1 MVVVVVVGASGGATV
16 VVVVVVLV
24 VVGGSVVVVGGS
36 VVVVVAA
43 VVVVAGGAVVVGRSV
58 VGLAGSAGLVGRG
71 GGSDATIV
79 VVVTSGLVSSGLVVP
94 ERVGSVVDPPRAT
107 DVVGAD
113 GTDEPVAVV
122 GPVDPGT
129 VDDSL
134 DAGSDDAVV
143 NGSVAVPGT
152 VVVLRSISTV
162 NGSLPSAPHEASTV
176 VTAVRPSAV
185 TARAPIVRNDCMVP
199 PLAQHLQRFDRGAP
213 TVTSKDARPA
223 AGCAQS
229 IARSSA
235 IRRRSV
241 QGFGGLS
248 GFPGWSPPGLPA
260 TVVVVVVPGSGEVVA
275 GEVVVGQVVVVV
287 VGWVVVTSG
296 APTIVG
302 GSVVVVAPG
311 LDGADVPVATG
322 GSVVAIVVVPPSVTS
337 SLAAPSLV
345 VPGTP
350 VPGRAVPG
358 AAVPDRME
366 GRVGAVPGT
375 NEPGGGDVVVG
386 AETPLGV
393 AVVNPWAS
401 GTATDGGADQTLEAR
416 GSGTVAGSAVA
427 ATPVVVLTSIS
438 TVNGSF

>member
-16 VVVVVVLV
+16 VVVVVVL
-24 VVGGSVVVVGGS
+24 VVVGGS

-248 GFPGWSPPGLPA
+248 GFPGWSPPGPPA

-275 GEVVVGQVVVVV
+275 GGVVVVGS
-287 VGWVVVTSG
+287 GWVVVTAGS
-296 APTIVG
+296 PTIVT

>member
-16 VVVVVVLV
+16 VVVVVVL
-24 VVGGSVVVVGGS
+24 VVVGGS

-107 DVVGAD
+107 DVVVAD

-275 GEVVVGQVVVVV
+275 GGVVVVGS
-287 VGWVVVTSG
+287 GWVVVTAGS
-296 APTIVG
+296 PTIVT

-375 NEPGGGDVVVG
+375 NQPGGGDVVVG

>member
-43 VVVVAGGAVVVGRSV
+43 VVVVAGGAVVVGRPV

-94 ERVGSVVDPPRAT
+94 KRVGSVVDPPRAT
-107 DVVGAD
+107 DVVVAD

-134 DAGSDDAVV
+134 DAASDDAVV
-143 NGSVAVPGT
+143 SGSVAVPGT

-185 TARAPIVRNDCMVP
+185 TARAPMVRNDRMVP
-199 PLAQHLQRFDRGAP
+199 PLAQRLQRFDRGAP

-275 GEVVVGQVVVVV
+275 GGVVVVGS
-287 VGWVVVTSG
+287 GWVVVTAGS
-296 APTIVG
+296 PTIVT

>member
-16 VVVVVVLV
+16 VVVVVVL
-24 VVGGSVVVVGGS
+24 VVVGGS

-248 GFPGWSPPGLPA
+248 GFPGWSPPGPPA

-275 GEVVVGQVVVVV
+275 GGVVVVGS
-287 VGWVVVTSG
+287 GWVVVTAGS
-296 APTIVG
+296 PTIVT

-322 GSVVAIVVVPPSVTS
+322 GSVVAIVVVPPSVTP
-337 SLAAPSLV
+337 SLVAPALV

-350 VPGRAVPG
+350 VPG

>member
-43 VVVVAGGAVVVGRSV
+43 VVVVAGGAVVVGRPV

-107 DVVGAD
+107 DVVVAD

-134 DAGSDDAVV
+134 DAASDDAVV
-143 NGSVAVPGT
+143 SGSVAVPGT

-248 GFPGWSPPGLPA
+248 GFPGWSPPGPPA

-275 GEVVVGQVVVVV
+275 GGVVVVGS
-287 VGWVVVTSG
+287 GWVVVTAGS
-296 APTIVG
+296 PTIVT

-386 AETPLGV
+386 AETPLVV

-401 GTATDGGADQTLEAR
+401 GTATDGGADATLGAR